1 MLKPKGFT
9 SRVIHTPFAKDDVNR
24 ALHQPIYSNAAFD
37 FESAEN
43 MELAFQ
49 GRLPVHAYSRI
60 TNPTVENFELRI
72 KQMTDALNVTALSS
86 GMAAI
91 SNVIFLLAS
100 SGTNIVVSNHL
111 FGNTY
116 VFFNSTIRDFGI
128 EARFCDLTDS
138 EAVRKNIDGKTVAV
152 FAESITNP
160 QLEVVDLALL
170 AGIAHEKSVPF
181 IVDSTLTPPNVFRAK
196 DFGVD
201 IDVIS
206 STKCISGGA
215 TSVGG
220 LIVDYG
226 NFDWSKSAKLAPLAK
241 RFGPFAF
248 NYKLRREIFRNLGA
262 CLSPFAA
269 YLQSL
274 GLETLQLRFEKAVEN
289 CRELAPFLKTLPQV
303 KSVHYPGLKDSKY
316 YEISKKQFGNYPG
329 AMLTF
334 DFTSKEECFAFVN
347 KLELIKRATNVYD
360 NKTLVIHPASTIY
373 CDFSPADRESMHVYD
388 TTLRLSLGIE
398 YAEDL
403 KDDILQAL
411 EGLGHGA

>member
-9 SRVIHTPFAKDDVNR
+9 TRVIHTAFAKDDVNR

-49 GRLPVHAYSRI
+49 GRLPAHAYSRI
-60 TNPTVENFELRI
+60 SNPTVENLELRI

-91 SNVIFLLAS
+91 SNVILLLAS
-100 SGTNIVVSNHL
+100 NGTNIVASSHL
-111 FGNTY
+111 FGNTLI
-116 VFFNSTIRDFGI
+116 FFDKTIRDFGI
-128 EARFCDLTDS
+128 ETRFCDLTDEES
-138 EAVRKNIDGKTVAV
+138 VRKNIDDKTVAV

-160 QLEVVDLALL
+160 QLEVVDLELL
-170 AGIAHEKSVPF
+170 AGIAHEMNVPF
-181 IVDSTLTPPNVFRAK
+181 IVDSTLTPPNVFHAK

-201 IDVIS
+201 IEVIS

-215 TSVGG
+215 TSIGG
-220 LIVDYG
+220 LILDYG
-226 NFDWSKSAKLAPLAK
+226 TFDWSKSAKLAPLAK

-274 GLETLQLRFEKAVEN
+274 GLETIQLRFEKAVDN
-289 CRELAPFLKTLPQV
+289 CKQIADFLATLSTV
-303 KSVHYPGLKDSKY
+303 KAVNYPGRNGSEF
-316 YEISKKQFGNYPG
+316 YEISKKQFGEYPG

-334 DFTSKEECFAFVN
+334 DFASKEECFAFIN
-347 KLELIKRATNVYD
+347 KLDLIKRATNVYD
-360 NKTLVIHPASTIY
+360 NKTLIIHPASTIY
-373 CDFSPADRESMHVYD
+373 CDFSLEEREKMHVYD
-388 TTLRLSLGIE
+388 TTVRLSLGIE
-398 YAEDL
+398 DVDDL
-403 KDDILQAL
+403 KNDILQAL
-411 EGLGHGA
+411 NK

>member
-9 SRVIHTPFAKDDVNR
+9 TRVIHTPFAKEDVHR

-49 GRLPVHAYSRI
+49 GRLPGHAYSRI
-60 TNPTVENFELRI
+60 SNPTVENLELRV
-72 KQMTDALNVTALSS
+72 KEMTGALNVTALSS

-91 SNVIFLLAS
+91 SNVILLLAS
-100 SGTNIVVSNHL
+100 NGTNIVVSNHL
-111 FGNTY
+111 FGNTL
-116 VFFNSTIRDFGI
+116 VFFDTTIREFGI
-128 EARFCDLTDS
+128 EARFCDLTDPA
-138 EAVRKNIDGKTVAV
+138 EVRKNLDGKTVAV

-160 QLEVVDLALL
+160 QLEVADLLL
-170 AGIAHEKSVPF
+170 LSGIAHEIGVPL

-196 DFGVD
+196 NFGVD
-201 IDVIS
+201 IEVLS

-226 NFDWSKSAKLAPLAK
+226 TFDWGKSAKLAPLAK

-289 CRELAPFLKTLPQV
+289 CMDMAQFLTTIPRV
-303 KSVHYPGLKDSKY
+303 KAVNYPGTKGSKFY
-316 YEISKKQFGNYPG
+316 DISKKQFGNYPG

-334 DFTSKEECFAFVN
+334 DFGSKEECFVFINRLVI
-347 KLELIKRATNVYD
+347 IKRSTNVYD
-360 NKTLVIHPASTIY
+360 NKTLIIHPASTIY
-373 CDFSPADRESMHVYD
+373 CDFSQSDRENMHVYD
-388 TTLRLSLGIE
+388 TTVRLSLGIE
-398 YAEDL
+398 DVEDL
-403 KDDILQAL
+403 KNDILQAL
-411 EGLGHGA
+411 V

>member
-9 SRVIHTPFAKDDVNR
+9 TGIIHTPFAKGDPNR
-24 ALHQPIYSNAAFD
+24 ALHQPIYSNSAFD
-37 FESAEN
+37 FETAEE

-49 GRLPVHAYSRI
+49 GRLPVHSYSRI
-60 TNPTVENFELRI
+60 SNPTVENLELRI
-72 KQMTDALNVTALSS
+72 KHITGALNVTALSS

-100 SGTNIVVSNHL
+100 AGSNIVTSKHL

-116 VFFNSTIRDFGI
+116 VFFDTTIRELGI
-128 EARFCDLTDS
+128 ETRFCDLTDR
-138 EAVRKNIDGKTVAV
+138 EEVLKNIDDQTVAV
-152 FAESITNP
+152 FVETITNP
-160 QLEVVDLALL
+160 QLEVVDLAILS
-170 AGIAHEKSVPF
+170 GIAHEKKVPLV
-181 IVDSTLTPPNVFRAK
+181 VDSTLTPPNVFRAK

-201 IDVIS
+201 IEVIS

-226 NFDWSKSAKLAPLAK
+226 TFDWSRSPKLAPHAR

-262 CLSPFAA
+262 CMSPFAA

-274 GLETLQLRFEKAVEN
+274 GLETLELRFGKSVAN
-289 CRELAPFLKTLPQV
+289 CHELSDFLETLPQIKNV
-303 KSVHYPGLKDSKY
+303 NYPGRSDSKFH
-316 YEISKKQFGNYPG
+316 ETGKKQFGNAPG

-334 DFTSKEECFAFVN
+334 DFGSKEQCFVFMN
-347 KLELIKRATNVYD
+347 KLELIRRATNVYD
-360 NKTLVIHPASTIY
+360 NKTLILHPASTIY
-373 CDFSPADRESMHVYD
+373 CDFSKEKREDLGVRD
-388 TTLRLSLGIE
+388 ETLRLSLGIE
-398 YAEDL
+398 DSEDL
-403 KDDILQAL
+403 KSDILQAL
-411 EGLGHGA
+411 NN